1 MYFPQ
6 WLYRFTFPLAM
17 CKCSYFSTSL
27 PILVLI
33 CLFHFS
39 HPNGYEVVSHCS
51 FDLYSLMANYVGPLL
66 HVYWLFVYLLWRN
79 AYSNILFTWKLIF
92 VFLLLI
98 CKSSLY
104 ILDTSPLLDMLV
116 ANISPILL
124 VVFSLSRLYHLQKV
138 LILRKSKLFI
148 FSFIDCV
155 FGIVFKKVLPNPRT
169 RRFIPIFL

>member
-1 MYFPQ
+1 M
-6 WLYRFTFPLAM
+6 
-17 CKCSYFSTSL
+17 S
-27 PILVLI
+27 
-33 CLFHFS
+33 
-39 HPNGYEVVSHCS
+39 
-51 FDLYSLMANYVGPLL
+51 DLEDRMIENTVAKQ
-66 HVYWLFVYLLWRN
+66 
-79 AYSNILFTWKLIF
+79 NIEERMKIDEH
-92 VFLLLI
+92 
-98 CKSSLY
+98 K
-104 ILDTSPLLDMLV
+104 SPLLDMLV

>member
-17 CKCSYFSTSL
+17 YKCSYFSTSL

-33 CLFHFS
+33 CLFYFS

-51 FDLYSLMANYVGPLL
+51 FDLYSLMPNYVEPLL
-66 HVYWLFVYLLWRN
+66 HVSWLFVYLLWRN
-79 AYSNILFTWKLIF
+79 ACSNILFILKLFF

-104 ILDTSPLLDMLV
+104 ILDTSPSSDRRL
-116 ANISPILL
+116 ANIFCNLGLS
-124 VVFSLSRLYHLQKV
+124 FHSL
-138 LILRKSKLFI
+138 
-148 FSFIDCV
+148 
-155 FGIVFKKVLPNPRT
+155 N
-169 RRFIPIFL
+169 

>member
-17 CKCSYFSTSL
+17 YKCSYFSTSL

-33 CLFHFS
+33 CLFYFS

-51 FDLYSLMANYVGPLL
+51 FDLYSLMPNYVEPLL
-66 HVYWLFVYLLWRN
+66 HVSWLFVYLLWRN
-79 AYSNILFTWKLIF
+79 ACSNILFILKLFF

-104 ILDTSPLLDMLV
+104 ILDTSPLSHICLTY
-116 ANISPILL
+116 
-124 VVFSLSRLYHLQKV
+124 VFSHF
-138 LILRKSKLFI
+138 ICCLFT
-148 FSFIDCV
+148 FLMVSFEAYK
-155 FGIVFKKVLPNPRT
+155 F
-169 RRFIPIFL
+169 